1 MAALRIGVNALCLIP
16 GGVGGTE
23 IYLRCLL
30 AELGEI
36 DNADQYVIFTNRETG
51 ADLIPVRP
59 NFRAAPQ
66 PVPGAIRPARILWE
80 QCGLPLAVR
89 RHRIDVLFN
98 PGFTA
103 PSLCPCPTVTV
114 FHDLQHKRHPEYF
127 RWFDLPFWRMF
138 LWLSAHRST
147 LLLAVSEATG
157 ADLLRYYR
165 LPKEK
170 IRVVPQGVDKR
181 FFEIGQTRRNDQLQ
195 PYLLTVST
203 LHPHK
208 NLDRLVRAFS
218 EFRRAR
224 PEFQLVIAGLRG
236 FHANAVEE
244 LVSNLGLQGSVRFTG
259 WIPREDLYSLF
270 LRAHTFIY
278 PTTFEGFGLP
288 VLEALAAGVP
298 TGCSSIE
305 PVSGIAGDAALQFDP
320 EDEAAILNAM
330 VRLTSDTALRARL
343 VDEGPRRAA
352 RFSWRKTAE
361 ATLEALEHAARQG

>member
-1 MAALRIGVNALCLIP
+1 
-16 GGVGGTE
+16 
-23 IYLRCLL
+23 
-30 AELGEI
+30 
-36 DNADQYVIFTNRETG
+36 
-51 ADLIPVRP
+51 
-59 NFRAAPQ
+59 
-66 PVPGAIRPARILWE
+66 
-80 QCGLPLAVR
+80 
-89 RHRIDVLFN
+89 
-98 PGFTA
+98 
-103 PSLCPCPTVTV
+103 
-114 FHDLQHKRHPEYF
+114 
-127 RWFDLPFWRMF
+127 MF

-181 FFEIGQTRRNDQLQ
+181 FFEIGQKRRDDRLR

-244 LVSNLGLQGSVRFTG
+244 LVSNLGLQGSVRLTG

-361 ATLEALEHAARQG
+361 VTLEALEHAARQG